1 MEENKKYCFLPE
13 HSKIEAILFCLEC
26 KLFMCNK
33 CEKQYSERCK
43 NHTKY
48 KYDNNN
54 QKDTFI
60 GYCLKKNHLKE
71 LNYYCK
77 QHNILCCAQCI
88 TKIKDEEN
96 GQHSNCDIC
105 PIKDIE
111 KEKHDKLK
119 ENIQKLE
126 NMSNNLKDKINELKN
141 IFEKI
146 NENKENLKLKIQKIF
161 TKIRNEL
168 NNREDE
174 LLNEID
180 KLYDENYFKEDIIRT
195 GEKLPDKIKK
205 SLEQSK
211 IIDNNW
217 NNNKLNLSIYNCINI
232 ERYIND
238 INIIENKVKKY
249 NLKNNLEIKFS
260 PEENE
265 INFFVEKIKSFG
277 KIYRNKYSFKKCP
290 ININENRKFEISGDK
305 DNIFTKTE
313 GNGVWMGTI
322 CEYPLDPLIEEHIWK
337 IKILKTS
344 SYEIMIGIATSDF
357 DFNRAS
363 YDTNNNFG
371 WYYYCYSGLYSG
383 PPHNYQNKGTNLKSE
398 KNEVI
403 IVMNMKKGSL
413 KFIIDGE
420 DKGDCYTD
428 IPLEKPIFPSVLLYN
443 KDDSIEIIE
452 INN

>member
-1 MEENKKYCFLPE
+1 MENNKKYCFLPE

-60 GYCLKKNHLKE
+60 GYCLEKNHLKE

-105 PIKDIE
+105 SIKDIE

-119 ENIQKLE
+119 ENIQKLD

-146 NENKENLKLKIQKIF
+146 NENKENLKLKIQRIF

-180 KLYDENYFKEDIIRT
+180 KLYDENYFKEDIIKS

-232 ERYIND
+232 EKYIND
-238 INIIENKVKKY
+238 IDIIENEVKKY
-249 NLKNNLEIKFS
+249 NLKNNLNIKFS

-265 INFFVEKIKSFG
+265 INYFLEKIKNYG
-277 KIYRNKYSFKKCP
+277 RIYRNKYSFKKCP
-290 ININENRKFEISGDK
+290 ININKNRKFEISGDK
-305 DNIFTKTE
+305 DNIFTKT
-313 GNGVWMGTI
+313 GSDNYMGTI
-322 CEYPLDPLIEEHIWK
+322 CVYPLDPLIEEHTWK
-337 IKILKTS
+337 IKILKT
-344 SYEIMIGIATSDF
+344 YKYNIMIGIATSDF

-363 YDTNNNFG
+363 TDINNNFG
-371 WYYYCYSGLYSG
+371 WYYCCYDSTLYSG
-383 PPHNYQNKGTNLKSE
+383 PPHNYQDKETNLKS
-398 KNEVI
+398 KINEVLV
-403 IVMNMKKGSL
+403 VMNMKKRSL